1 MTAIQMTQKR
11 FQRIDVEALERL
23 MVEADD
29 EPVQV
34 GLRSF
39 IQALRDLFSF

>member
-1 MTAIQMTQKR
+1 MTAIQMTQKK

-34 GLRSF
+34 GFRGIFKMFL
-39 IQALRDLFSF
+39 DLFSF